1 MSSALFMT
9 KRPSTNPP
17 SRRLPTPVRI
27 VRRAGV
33 LILLPLLYPVA
44 AAVGLAVNTIG
55 LLLDSLTVQ
64 PIAVTEAVHER
75 ERV

>member
-1 MSSALFMT
+1 
-9 KRPSTNPP
+9 
-17 SRRLPTPVRI
+17 
-27 VRRAGV
+27 VRRAGILV
-33 LILLPLLYPVA
+33 LLPLFYPVA

-75 ERV
+75 ERA